1 MAAAAILKINI
12 RYNYRIYGPTLFKF
26 FTIAPYQLAVF
37 ENAIEIGINRKY
49 KMAAAAILKINYT
62 L

>member
-1 MAAAAILKINI
+1 MVRFCSN
-12 RYNYRIYGPTLFKF
+12 
-26 FTIAPYQLAVF
+26 FTIAPYLLAVF
-37 ENAIEIGINRKY
+37 ENAIEIEINEKY